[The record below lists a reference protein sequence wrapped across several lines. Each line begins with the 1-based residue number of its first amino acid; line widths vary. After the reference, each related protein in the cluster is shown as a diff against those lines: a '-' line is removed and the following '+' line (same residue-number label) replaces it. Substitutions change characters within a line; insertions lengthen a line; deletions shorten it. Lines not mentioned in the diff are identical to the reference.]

1 MIMRGLVW
9 LILFFS
15 FLCLIILLLVLP
27 FTVKIQISVFP
38 ESSQFVL
45 SVRPPLSPIYFN
57 VPGLLKKDISVR
69 KRQMKQHS
77 RTRLTGIAEK
87 IPTVVGRLRLEL
99 PRIRVILDN
108 LKNTLKIHELSME
121 GRVGLRDAF
130 GTALLCGTL
139 SSTAILI
146 VKSLKIYGLLLK
158 QSPRIKFEPV
168 YEGPHLS
175 FRLYSVFTVKPWRL
189 AKVSLLARKLMHDIL
204 SVEY

>member
-15 FLCLIILLLVLP
+15 FLGLIILLLVLP
-27 FTVKIQISVFP
+27 FTVKLQISVFP
-38 ESSQFVL
+38 GSSQFIL
-45 SVRPPLSPIYFN
+45 SVRPTLSPVYFS
-57 VPGLLKKDISVR
+57 VRRLFKKDVSVR
-69 KRQMKQHS
+69 ERQIEQHN
-77 RTRLTGIAEK
+77 RTRLTGIVEK
-87 IPTVVGRLRLEL
+87 IPAVVERLRLEL

-108 LKNTLKIHELSME
+108 LKSTLKIHELSME

-146 VKSLKIYGLLLK
+146 VRSLKTYGLLLK
-158 QSPRIKFEPV
+158 ESPRIKFEPV

-189 AKVSLLARKLMHDIL
+189 AKVSLLARKVMHDIL